1 MGVSYICEPEMGRA
15 HMPKAERSSWER
27 APANDAREAAA
38 PMLSEQRSPIP
49 LYHRLQVIL
58 RDRIATGAY
67 REGDALPSEAELTKE
82 FGVSRITAKRALD
95 ELSTEGLVERARGR
109 GTTVIRGAAS
119 GVGGPIIA
127 SIDGL
132 LENLSAIGR
141 EGSVELLEFGYLP
154 APHHVASRIGISE
167 GAIVQRAVRV
177 RYVGGAPMSQST
189 SFVVEAVGRS
199 FDERALAATPLIE
212 LLARAGVA
220 IGSAEQSITA
230 ILADSIVAPRLQV
243 AVGSP
248 LILIKRV
255 LLDADDTPV
264 EYLEALYRPDRFEYR
279 MKLPRAQANAEIGGG
294 EVALKL
300 KRKTHAS
307 VP

>member
-1 MGVSYICEPEMGRA
+1 
-15 HMPKAERSSWER
+15 MPKTARSSWER
-27 APANDAREAAA
+27 AAANDKREAAA

-119 GVGGPIIA
+119 GLGGPIIA

-154 APHHVASRIGISE
+154 APHHVALRIGLSD
-167 GAIVQRAVRV
+167 GAVVQRAVRV
-177 RYVGGAPMSQST
+177 RFVGGAPMSQST
-189 SFVVEAVGRS
+189 SFVVEKVGRS
-199 FDERALAATPLIE
+199 FDEKALAMTPLIV

-220 IGSAEQSITA
+220 IGSAEQSLTA
-230 ILADSIVAPRLQV
+230 VLADSIVAPRLRV

-248 LILIKRV
+248 LIMIKRV
-255 LLDADDTPV
+255 LLDASDTPV

-279 MKLPRAQANAEIGGG
+279 MNLPRADATAEAGASG
-294 EVALKL
+294 ASQKSR
-300 KRKTHAS
+300 RKMHAAA
-307 VP
+307 P